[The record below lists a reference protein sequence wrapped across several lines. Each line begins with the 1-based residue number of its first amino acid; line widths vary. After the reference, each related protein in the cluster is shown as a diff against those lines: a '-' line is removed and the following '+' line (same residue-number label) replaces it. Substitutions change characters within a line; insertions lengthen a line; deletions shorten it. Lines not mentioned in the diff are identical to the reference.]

1 MSARYAC
8 LVVPAFV
15 VAAVRRARPEL
26 RDRPLAV
33 TVGRPPAVSVL
44 EADDRARGLG
54 IHRGLSAD
62 VAATRAP
69 DLVLCARDPATERS
83 AHEALL
89 DVALALSPRVE
100 DVSPG
105 VVCLDL
111 AGLQTLYPSEPRL
124 AVELTTRAEGVSL
137 PAHAGIAATRTTARL
152 AAIRGVTVIPQG
164 REAAFLRPLPID
176 LLAPATDLAVVL
188 DRWGIRTVG
197 QLAALPDH
205 ALIERLGHEGRRL
218 QRLARGEDLEPL
230 RPFHPSSA
238 WEEGLDLEWPIEQ
251 VEPLTFALSGLLD
264 RLAAR
269 LACRGW
275 AVGSVRLTAGL
286 TTGTPKTYSLALA
299 SPAPDGRVILPLL
312 VQVIEADPPPAAIDH
327 LSVRAEPAATRLV
340 QGGLFT
346 PSAASPERLATT
358 LARLEALVGRERLG
372 SPALLDTHRP
382 DAFTVT
388 PFGVRASSAAG
399 DGGHRRTVSGP
410 PLVLRRVRPPSPVE
424 VETTDRGVPT
434 RILGGPWKSVVR
446 VAAGPW
452 RSSGEWWGET
462 VWTTDEWDVA
472 LASGCVVRLAFHS
485 RRRTWVLD
493 GVYD

>member
-1 MSARYAC
+1 MPTRYAC
-8 LVVPAFV
+8 LVVPSFV
-15 VAAVRRARPEL
+15 VAAVRRARPDL
-26 RDRPLAV
+26 RERSLAI
-33 TVGRPPAVSVL
+33 TIGRPPAVSVL
-44 EADDRARGLG
+44 EADDRARHLG

-62 VAATRAP
+62 DAAARAP
-69 DLVLCARDPATERS
+69 DLVLCARDLAAERS

-100 DVSPG
+100 DVAPG

-124 AVELTTRAEGVSL
+124 ISELTMRAEGVSL
-137 PAHAGIAATRTTARL
+137 PARAGIAASRTVARL
-152 AAIRGVTVIPQG
+152 AAIQGVPVIPQG
-164 REAAFLRPLPID
+164 REAAFLSPLPID
-176 LLAPATDLAVVL
+176 VLAPETDLAVVL
-188 DRWGIRTVG
+188 DRWGIRTLG

-205 ALIERLGHEGRRL
+205 ALIERLGHEGRRV

-230 RPFHPSSA
+230 TPFHPSSA

-269 LACRGW
+269 LAGRGW

-286 TTGTPKTYSLALA
+286 VNGTSKTYSLALA
-299 SPAPDGRVILPLL
+299 SPAADGRVILPLL
-312 VQVIEADPPPAAIDH
+312 IQVIEADPAPAAIDH
-327 LSVRAEPAATRLV
+327 LVVRADPAITRLV
-340 QGGLFT
+340 QSGLFT
-346 PSAASPERLATT
+346 PSAASPEQLATT

-388 PFGVRASSAAG
+388 PFGARASSTAA
-399 DGGHRRTVSGP
+399 DHRRVVGAPSP
-410 PLVLRRVRPPSPVE
+410 VLRRVRPPLPVE

-434 RILGGPWKSVVR
+434 HILGGPWKSAVR

-462 VWTTDEWDVA
+462 AWATDEWDAA
-472 LASGCVVRLAFHS
+472 LASGCVVRLVFHS